1 MIKIIVVGKLNQKYL
16 ETGILY
22 YVKQIPTKVEF
33 IEVSDESSIQGME
46 IEGERILGRI
56 KETDVVLVLA
66 IEGKMVDSIEFAK
79 QIDHLSTYQSGDL
92 VFVIGG
98 SFGLSETV
106 MKRANHKISF
116 SKMTFPH
123 QLMRLIL
130 IEQIY
135 RAFTILK
142 NHPYHK

>member
-33 IEVSDESSIQGME
+33 IEVSDEASIQGME
-46 IEGERILGRI
+46 IEGERILG
-56 KETDVVLVLA
+56 KVKDTDVVLVLA
-66 IEGKMVDSIEFAK
+66 IDGKMIDSVEFSK

-98 SFGLSETV
+98 SFGLSEAV

>member
-33 IEVSDESSIQGME
+33 IEVSDEASIQGME
-46 IEGERILGRI
+46 IEGERILG
-56 KETDVVLVLA
+56 KVKDSDVVLALS
-66 IEGKMVDSIEFAK
+66 IDGKMYDSVEFSK
-79 QIDHLSTYQSGDL
+79 EIDHLTTYNPGDL
-92 VFVIGG
+92 TFVIGG
-98 SFGLSETV
+98 SFGLSEAV

-130 IEQIY
+130 IG
-135 RAFTILK
+135 TNL
-142 NHPYHK
+142 

>member
-16 ETGILY
+16 ETGISY

-33 IEVSDESSIQGME
+33 IEVSDEASIQGME
-46 IEGERILGRI
+46 IEGERILGKI
-56 KETDVVLVLA
+56 KDSDVVLALS
-66 IEGKMVDSIEFAK
+66 IDGKMYDSVEFSK
-79 QIDHLSTYQSGDL
+79 EIDHLTTYNPGDL
-92 VFVIGG
+92 TFIIGG
-98 SFGLSETV
+98 SFGLSEAV
-106 MKRANHKISF
+106 MKRANHKVSF

-135 RAFTILK
+135 RAFTIQK
-142 NHPYHK
+142 KHPYHK